1 MKKSLSFNKIS
12 PFLFGLGICIIVLS
26 LIPTILLGEN
36 AIVPYHDQLD
46 GEIIAYIYR
55 AKYLFTDTDF
65 IPEFMNGA
73 HKNALI
79 PPAPLGVLFFYFFKP
94 FVAYV
99 ILYIFG
105 QLIAYIGFFLL
116 LDRITKNKYISF
128 FVSLL
133 FSFIG
138 FLPIYGLSQYG
149 IPMLLLCFINLYQK
163 KHIKA
168 SLLYVAIYAGMS
180 SFVLFGFVWIA
191 IGCLLFFY
199 FLCSKK
205 IKEQLALVTSF
216 LIMLAIYVLENL
228 SLFAQILGL
237 NNSFTS
243 HKIDYTLNSAP
254 FFRQFID
261 YFTNNSDHNPDHH
274 KWILYLMIG
283 VILLFILTAQKASA
297 EQKTYFKNLIFI
309 LIILIFICI
318 CAALWL
324 STPIISIRENL
335 GALKSF
341 AATRVLWLTPTLWY
355 LCLALCLSI
364 IISTSN
370 ITKWVQYIF
379 ASCMILLLS
388 YNCLKTSFVKPCLQE
403 LLLPEYETISWSDYF
418 ALGVMN
424 QVEEYI
430 YSEDS
435 KQIDEYKV
443 VSLGIDPVAALY
455 HGFYCIDGYSNNY
468 DIDYKNTFR
477 EIIAPELD
485 KNTSMAEYFDHWGN
499 RCYLFSSEI
508 PLYYNIEKGTFWYNH
523 LQLNINALKELGC
536 EYILSA
542 AYIVPATD
550 MNLTLMREDA
560 FETDTSYYRIFIYKI
575 N

>member
-1 MKKSLSFNKIS
+1 
-12 PFLFGLGICIIVLS
+12 
-26 LIPTILLGEN
+26 
-36 AIVPYHDQLD
+36 
-46 GEIIAYIYR
+46 
-55 AKYLFTDTDF
+55 
-65 IPEFMNGA
+65 
-73 HKNALI
+73 
-79 PPAPLGVLFFYFFKP
+79 
-94 FVAYV
+94 
-99 ILYIFG
+99 
-105 QLIAYIGFFLL
+105 
-116 LDRITKNKYISF
+116 
-128 FVSLL
+128 
-133 FSFIG
+133 
-138 FLPIYGLSQYG
+138 
-149 IPMLLLCFINLYQK
+149 
-163 KHIKA
+163 
-168 SLLYVAIYAGMS
+168 
-180 SFVLFGFVWIA
+180 
-191 IGCLLFFY
+191 
-199 FLCSKK
+199 
-205 IKEQLALVTSF
+205 
-216 LIMLAIYVLENL
+216 
-228 SLFAQILGL
+228 
-237 NNSFTS
+237 
-243 HKIDYTLNSAP
+243 
-254 FFRQFID
+254 
-261 YFTNNSDHNPDHH
+261 
-274 KWILYLMIG
+274 
-283 VILLFILTAQKASA
+283 
-297 EQKTYFKNLIFI
+297 
-309 LIILIFICI
+309 
-318 CAALWL
+318 
-324 STPIISIRENL
+324 
-335 GALKSF
+335 
-341 AATRVLWLTPTLWY
+341 
-355 LCLALCLSI
+355 
-364 IISTSN
+364 
-370 ITKWVQYIF
+370 
-379 ASCMILLLS
+379 MILLLS